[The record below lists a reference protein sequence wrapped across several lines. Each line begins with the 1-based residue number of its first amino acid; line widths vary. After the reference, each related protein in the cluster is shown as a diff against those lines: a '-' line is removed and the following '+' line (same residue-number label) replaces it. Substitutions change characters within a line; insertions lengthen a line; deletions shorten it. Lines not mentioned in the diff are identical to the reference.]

1 MTVPVWD
8 LVDLPGYDVPDSNLD
23 RKRQFFARGGARG
36 SGPGGLAGG
45 FALVELKGAEH
56 GEAEISDAVGGAEIH
71 LALAE
76 VVDGLP
82 EHLDHAGGI
91 LKRQGRKVGG
101 QLENLLG
108 LVAADDSAGA
118 ACCRAFLLGRGVVEK
133 TILLAGLGMG
143 PALGSVSTFVAATGL
158 LVGVG
163 FYSKK
168 LCDFHKPP
176 SVSLL
181 GTPEDHDDAELWKI
195 SLLIS

>member
-1 MTVPVWD
+1 MIIPIWA
-8 LVDLPGYDVPDSNLD
+8 LVDLPGHDVPDSNLD

-82 EHLDHAGGI
+82 EHLDHVGGI
-91 LKRQGRKVGG
+91 PKRQGGKVGR

-118 ACCRAFLLGRGVVEK
+118 ACRRAFLLGRGVVEK

-158 LVGVG
+158 LAGVG
-163 FYSKK
+163 FSCKE
-168 LCDFHKPP
+168 LCDFHKYPLCIP
-176 SVSLL
+176 FRD
-181 GTPEDHDDAELWKI
+181 T
-195 SLLIS
+195 